1 MIISFVSLSLRPD
14 VDLYLTMSNHI
25 PEKHRMCTNRHAALY
40 SALKWAILLFSLCL
54 LPIQATAETGE
65 QQLFLQQRLEYLHLG
80 TEEKLGSD
88 TLYAADLLSDLY
100 QANEF
105 QLIWTRQDSVDQL
118 LAAIRGCVQ
127 EGLIP
132 DDYHLQAII
141 TSGEILKINPSFDRQ
156 VEYDLLLS
164 DALILLGNHKSYGK
178 VKESFNLEIPAS
190 HVFLPALY
198 LDSIKSGTLLKTLDD
213 LSPHPQMYADL
224 KYALEKY
231 RKIAGNGG
239 WPSIPPGPG
248 IKLGMHDDRVIA
260 LRTRLIITGELSQ
273 LGSDPSLFDADLSKA
288 IKSFQTQH
296 SMDADGVLG
305 KTTLVEMN
313 RSVAERISQIRVD
326 LERTRWVLH
335 DLPSSYLI
343 VDIAGFWVKYYQNG
357 ILAWS
362 SKVIVGQPV
371 HQTPILRSAVTYLV
385 LNPTWTIPS
394 SIAKK
399 ETIPE
404 IIKNKYYIKKEHLR
418 VLSSNGDEIDPST
431 IPWRQYGNKTF
442 PYALRQDPGK
452 DNSLGLIKFIFP
464 NKYQVYLHDTP
475 GKMLFDRTKRAFS
488 HGCIRTQNPL
498 ELGKLLIANDIGNPI
513 NSANFDQILSS
524 GKTTTVQFIQPLP
537 IFLLYWTTS
546 IHGLDVWFKP
556 DLYNR
561 NQDVHVALDGPPS
574 PLERQVMQ
582 VPETRRQM
590 PPTVEQTN

>member
-1 MIISFVSLSLRPD
+1 MRKD
-14 VDLYLTMSNHI
+14 H
-25 PEKHRMCTNRHAALY
+25 HAALY
-40 SALKWAILLFSLCL
+40 YALKQAVLLFSLCL
-54 LPIQATAETGE
+54 LPIQATAETSE
-65 QQLFLQQRLEYLHLG
+65 QQLFIQQRLEYLHLG
-80 TEEKLGSD
+80 TEEKIGSD
-88 TLYAADLLSDLY
+88 TLYAADLLSELY
-100 QANEF
+100 QANQF
-105 QLIWTRQDSVDQL
+105 QLLWTRQDTVDQL

-132 DDYHLQAII
+132 DDYHLHAII
-141 TSGEILKINPSFDRQ
+141 TSGEILKLNPSFGRQ

-164 DALILLGNHKSYGK
+164 DALILLGNHKTYGK
-178 VKESFNLEIPAS
+178 VKEPLNQAMPAA
-190 HVFLPALY
+190 HPFPPAFY
-198 LDSIKSGTLLKTLDD
+198 LDSIKSGTLSKALEN
-213 LSPHPQMYADL
+213 LSSDHQVYADL

-231 RKIAGNGG
+231 RKIASSGG
-239 WPSIPPGPG
+239 WPSVPLGPSL
-248 IKLGMHDDRVIA
+248 KLGMHDDRVIA
-260 LRTRLIITGELSQ
+260 LRSRLIITGELSQ
-273 LGSDPSLFDADLSKA
+273 LGSDPSLFDTDLSIA

-296 SMDADGVLG
+296 YMEADGVPG

-313 RSVAERISQIRVD
+313 RSVAERINQIRVD

-335 DLPSSYLI
+335 DLPPSYLI

-399 ETIPE
+399 EIIPE
-404 IIKNKYYIKKEHLR
+404 IVKNKYYIKKEHLR

-431 IPWRQYGNKTF
+431 IHWRQYGYKTF
-442 PYALRQDPGK
+442 PYTFRQDPGN

-464 NKYQVYLHDTP
+464 NLYQVYLHDTP
-475 GKMLFDRTKRAFS
+475 SKILFDRTKRAFS

-513 NSANFDQILSS
+513 NSANFDQILAS
-524 GKTTTVQFIQPLP
+524 GKTTTVPLIQPLS

-546 IHGLDVWFKP
+546 IHGHDVWFKP
-556 DLYNR
+556 DLYSR
-561 NQDVHVALDGPPS
+561 NQDVQVALDGPPS
-574 PLERQVMQ
+574 PLERQAML
-582 VPETRRQM
+582 VPETKGQM
-590 PPTVEQTN
+590 PPPVEQTTSQIY